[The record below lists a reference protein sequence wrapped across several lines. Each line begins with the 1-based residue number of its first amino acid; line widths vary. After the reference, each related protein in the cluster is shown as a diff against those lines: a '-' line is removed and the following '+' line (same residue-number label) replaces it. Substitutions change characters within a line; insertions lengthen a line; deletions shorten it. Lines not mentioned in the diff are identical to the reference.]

1 MPKDNTIEIGGRS
14 VEITHPGKILFPKD
28 GITKLDIVYYYQRVA
43 PLMIPYLEN
52 RPLVLQRFP
61 DGLGRPGFVQKA
73 VAPYY
78 PGWIQKVTVKKA
90 GGTVKHV
97 VCNDAATLVYLA
109 NQGCIGLHPW
119 LSRTEDVNCPDQMIF
134 DFDPSRDDDL
144 AGVVGGAMILK
155 ELLDEL
161 ELPAFVKTTGSRG
174 LHVVVP
180 LDATQDFDTMRA
192 FARELAEVIVDRDS
206 SHYTLEAHKEKR
218 KGRILIDVNRNG
230 YAQTAAAAYSVR
242 ARDGAPVSVP
252 FEWSELRKRTFRPN
266 MYTIRNVFA
275 RLEKVE
281 DPWKDMGKHH
291 ASLKSATRRLH
302 SFHAA

>member
-1 MPKDNTIEIGGRS
+1 MPKDNVIEIEGHPI
-14 VEITHPGKILFPKD
+14 EITHPGKLLFPKNA
-28 GITKLDIVYYYQRVA
+28 ITKLDVVHYYQRVA
-43 PLMIPYLEN
+43 PFMVPYLEN

-61 DGLGRPGFVQKA
+61 DGIGRPGFIQKA

-78 PGWIQKVTVKKA
+78 PGWIKRVTVNKA
-90 GGTVKHV
+90 GGTVRHV

-144 AGVVGGAMILK
+144 PGVVGGALILK
-155 ELLDEL
+155 ELLDKL

-180 LDATQDFDTMRA
+180 LDGAQDFDAVRA
-192 FARELAEVIVDRDS
+192 FARELAEVIVDRDG
-206 SHYTLEAHKEKR
+206 SHYTLEAHKDKR
-218 KGRILIDVNRNG
+218 KGRILIDINRNG

-252 FEWSELRKRTFRPN
+252 VDWPELRKRSFRPN
-266 MYTIRNVFA
+266 MYTIQNVFA
-275 RLEKVE
+275 RLDKIE
-281 DPWKDMGKHH
+281 DPWKGMGKRQ
-291 ASLKSATRRLH
+291 ASLEAASRRLP
-302 SFHAA
+302 SLHAA

>member
-1 MPKDNTIEIGGRS
+1 MTFGS
-14 VEITHPGKILFPKD
+14 
-28 GITKLDIVYYYQRVA
+28 
-43 PLMIPYLEN
+43 
-52 RPLVLQRFP
+52 
-61 DGLGRPGFVQKA
+61 
-73 VAPYY
+73 
-78 PGWIQKVTVKKA
+78 
-90 GGTVKHV
+90 
-97 VCNDAATLVYLA
+97 C
-109 NQGCIGLHPW
+109 
-119 LSRTEDVNCPDQMIF
+119 
-134 DFDPSRDDDL
+134 
-144 AGVVGGAMILK
+144 
-155 ELLDEL
+155 
-161 ELPAFVKTTGSRG
+161 LPAAPNLNGLQQILRVIAIGSEFGAPFARNFRAG
-174 LHVVVP
+174 
-180 LDATQDFDTMRA
+180 A